1 MASATTTANETRHAA
16 WVQELAQRLPLFG
29 HRNWIVVADSAYPAQ
44 SKPGIET
51 IVAGGDHVETVKT
64 VLEHIGASTHVR
76 ANAYVDRELDYVA
89 ENDAPGIGA
98 CRRQLLAL
106 VKDANGGANVRRLAH
121 EQIIAK
127 LDECAQVFR
136 VLIIKTDLA
145 LPYTSVFFELDC
157 GYWSA
162 EAEERLRKTMQQV

>member
-1 MASATTTANETRHAA
+1 MNSRDTQQPA
-16 WVQELAQRLPLFG
+16 WEQELMSRLPLFG

-51 IVAGGDHVETVKT
+51 IVAGGDHIAAVKT
-64 VLEHIGASTHVR
+64 VLEHIGSSTHVR
-76 ANAYVDRELDYVA
+76 ANIYVDRELDYVA
-89 ENDAPGIGA
+89 EDDARGIGK

-106 VKDANGGANVRRLAH
+106 LQSANVGTNIQQLPH

-136 VLIIKTDLA
+136 ILIVKTDLA

-162 EAEERLRKTMQQV
+162 EAEARLRKAMQQV